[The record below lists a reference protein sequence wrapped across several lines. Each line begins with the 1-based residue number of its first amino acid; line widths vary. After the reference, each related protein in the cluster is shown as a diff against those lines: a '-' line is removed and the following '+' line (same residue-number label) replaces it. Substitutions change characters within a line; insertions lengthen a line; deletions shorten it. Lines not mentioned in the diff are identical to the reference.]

1 MYGRWTHR
9 VFEHR
14 LPEFGVDGKGAVIAG
29 IRTGRKE
36 SPRFAFLVRKEE
48 ERKLTCI

>member
-9 VFEHR
+9 VFKHR
-14 LPEFGVDGKGAVIAG
+14 FPEFGVDGKGAVIAG